1 MDLDQTAHVP
11 SDRVSTGRI
20 RTTIVVSSGL
30 RVKSHKVLDVGG
42 NEGQIDIAPIF
53 FFQFNKVLDIGRNK
67 GHIDLLLILIFVQ

>member
-1 MDLDQTAHVP
+1 M
-11 SDRVSTGRI
+11 
-20 RTTIVVSSGL
+20 
-30 RVKSHKVLDVGG
+30 LDVGG